1 LSGSEI
7 RYWLLLR
14 DLESKK
20 TMTANPQV
28 ADLVQ
33 AGKIR
38 LALFLPQYATDPS
51 NGKLRGIG
59 IGYVAIEFAN
69 ALAARLSVSLAV
81 VEHPTPPKA
90 LECIKSGACDLGM
103 LGIEPSRLGEVDFS
117 PPVVQFDYTYL
128 VPAASALRSVAEVD
142 RAGTRIAVV
151 RGHASTL
158 ALGRLVKHAELIG
171 FDVPDDAFALLN
183 AGNADVF
190 AAPRE
195 VLLDYSA
202 ALAGSRVFDDSYGV
216 NKVGIAIRKGQAARL
231 AFISAFAE
239 EAKASGLVDQIIKRG
254 GLRGF
259 RVAPPAS

>member
-1 LSGSEI
+1 
-7 RYWLLLR
+7 LR

-20 TMTANPQV
+20 IMTANPQV

-38 LALFLPQYATDPS
+38 LALFLPQYAKDPS
-51 NGKLRGIG
+51 NGELRGIG
-59 IGYVAIEFAN
+59 IGYVAIEFTN
-69 ALAARLSVSLAV
+69 ALAARLGVSLAV

-90 LECIKSGACDLGM
+90 LECLKSGACDLGM

-117 PPVVQFDYTYL
+117 PSVVQFDYTYL
-128 VPAASALRSVAEVD
+128 VPAGSSLQNVAAAD
-142 RAGTRIAVV
+142 RPGIRIAVV

-158 ALGRLVKHAELIG
+158 ALGRLVKHAELVG
-171 FDVPDDAFALLN
+171 FDVPDDAFGLLKS
-183 AGNADVF
+183 GSADAF

-202 ALAGSRVFDDSYGV
+202 TLPGSRVLDDSYGI
-216 NKVGIAIRKGQAARL
+216 NNVGIAIRKGQAARL

-239 EAKASGLVDQIIKRG
+239 DAKASGLIDQIIKRG

-259 RVAPPAS
+259 RVAPRAS